1 MGDCEAVLDLDGD
14 KDGMDGGHRKDG
26 SGERQGA
33 SQTRPVKSQ
42 STSSLSSGVS
52 RGTAQIEVKLPWYM
66 GVTCKDVKDILPT
79 LLILLVGLLIMVM
92 VIPYA
97 FSSVFKQLE
106 MEKEISRIREEMVRN
121 KTSAKIDN

>member
-1 MGDCEAVLDLDGD
+1 MGDCEAVVGLDGH
-14 KDGMDGGHRKDG
+14 KDGMEGGEKHK
-26 SGERQGA
+26 
-33 SQTRPVKSQ
+33 QTRLSTSQ
-42 STSSLSSGVS
+42 SSISLSSGQSRTS

-79 LLILLVGLLIMVM
+79 LLILLVGLLIMVL

-106 MEKEISRIREEMVRN
+106 MEKEISRIREEMNKN
-121 KTSAKIDN
+121 KTLAKTVS